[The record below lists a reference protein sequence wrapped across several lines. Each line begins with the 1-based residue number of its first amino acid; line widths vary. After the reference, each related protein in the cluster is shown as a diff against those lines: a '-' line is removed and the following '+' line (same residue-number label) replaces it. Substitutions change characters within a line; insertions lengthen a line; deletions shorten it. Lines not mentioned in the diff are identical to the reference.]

1 MINQTSEEFVTIA
14 PASVARTPKG
24 NWRPRK
30 LNGRTF
36 DFLWWRDS
44 RRENASKKQG
54 YQRKKE
60 DLTEVK
66 IVESKARNN
75 LATRTSFD
83 FFKNIKRHIQVKK
96 LTHKSKR
103 KTKEV
108 EASGIQNETNYD
120 LMIQKDASTIS
131 VRDNN
136 VFESKYKKT
145 DKNCDD
151 QYSSEILALNV
162 SRSKYISQSL
172 NRTISSCSN
181 TEEKLDTINTQII
194 NKFNTDVNQENVS
207 NIYQSSDNES
217 GSRSTIENNVIK
229 HQIERTNENTEI
241 NRSNDNKIKAS
252 LTEELLKL
260 SNYGWYWGPISGNE
274 ADAKLLSEPDGAF
287 LVRDSSDDR
296 YVLTLSF
303 KSSGKLLHARMEHTG
318 GLFSLCNQSESE
330 GFSSVADLINYSMNF
345 SQSGV
350 FCYSRPKYPGHPSFP
365 VRLTKPVSRF
375 TQVRSLQYLCRFV
388 IRQYTRL
395 DNIHKLPLPK
405 TIKGYIEE
413 AHY

>member
-1 MINQTSEEFVTIA
+1 M
-14 PASVARTPKG
+14 
-24 NWRPRK
+24 
-30 LNGRTF
+30 
-36 DFLWWRDS
+36 
-44 RRENASKKQG
+44 
-54 YQRKKE
+54 
-60 DLTEVK
+60 
-66 IVESKARNN
+66 
-75 LATRTSFD
+75 
-83 FFKNIKRHIQVKK
+83 QVKK

-103 KTKEV
+103 RTKEV
-108 EASGIQNETNYD
+108 EASGVQNETNYD
-120 LMIQKDASTIS
+120 LTIQKDISTIS
-131 VRDNN
+131 ARDNN
-136 VFESKYKKT
+136 VFESKYKT
-145 DKNCDD
+145 DKNYDD
-151 QYSSEILALNV
+151 QYSSKILTLDI
-162 SRSKYISQSL
+162 SQSKYISERL
-172 NRTISSCSN
+172 NRTLNSCN
-181 TEEKLDTINTQII
+181 DIEEKLDTIDTQII
-194 NKFNTDVNQENVS
+194 NKFNTDANQENVS
-207 NIYQSSDNES
+207 NICQSSLDN
-217 GSRSTIENNVIK
+217 GSRSTIENNVVK